1 MLCQTINFICFLS
14 LIAKRLSISNIQQI
28 LEIDDIEMNR
38 IIAKAE
44 NLHAITYGRI
54 SEYGKEL
61 LEYYR
66 TLSRQEKNSL
76 QSEFEDV
83 LYVPSQ
89 YGGYSCI

>member
-1 MLCQTINFICFLS
+1 MEQ
-14 LIAKRLSISNIQQI
+14 KRILLPLAGKIQHGKQEQSQKGRKI
-28 LEIDDIEMNR
+28 IELGYF
-38 IIAKAE
+38 IAKAE